1 MATKDSKKIEL
12 AAVNCITDAF
22 FKSKRLTP
30 YIPIN
35 DKEPV
40 WDGHIYIKHGNNGF
54 SRIPTQVKGKSV
66 KKLPKKTTF
75 SVKIVNL
82 ENYKR
87 DGGVIYFVVY
97 IIGTERFPYFKF
109 LAPID
114 LKRIIKNAKGMS
126 ETAIALSPLGEVEGD
141 LENQFIQFYF
151 DCKKQTSTAS
161 SDILTMEDAIQK
173 GYSISYQVHGIDD
186 ELEAFRYATS
196 HFTYLYANIENSG
209 FKTLYP
215 IGDQPYKLFF
225 LPYIKKDVTCEGRK
239 FFSEFQDGRNEER
252 REIFID
258 NFLRMVRLK
267 EQDKGKLD
275 INLCQT
281 NLERFF
287 NQLSFVYAISQAGSF
302 WIGEEQVKIDK
313 IDKSELA
320 DIKHQYKYWER
331 IIATLRFLNVDISRI
346 DISSFK
352 DKDFR
357 DLDMV
362 RRAILDGEEIGQS
375 KDVSGVT
382 TIQIGS
388 YRILVFVEKQKSGK
402 YKITDFFKIRAG
414 KVFAVDDVDGNKVI
428 VSFYSAVLQRD
439 DLATLIN
446 IDYDNFIKAYEEAAR
461 FNRAISEQS
470 NQDVLCLIN
479 AYDKAEK
486 KDERLLKY
494 ALKLTDWISN
504 LPETDEVSF
513 VYRLNKI
520 QILKRL
526 GMITEQERLEL
537 IDISESNIPAFG
549 KWAANLLLEDYG
561 RAKLYWGKMSEEERK
576 IYRHYPIYKF
586 THATSNQD
594 IMN

>member
-209 FKTLYP
+209 VKTLYP

-225 LPYIKKDVTCEGRK
+225 LPY
-239 FFSEFQDGRNEER
+239 
-252 REIFID
+252 
-258 NFLRMVRLK
+258 
-267 EQDKGKLD
+267 
-275 INLCQT
+275 
-281 NLERFF
+281 
-287 NQLSFVYAISQAGSF
+287 
-302 WIGEEQVKIDK
+302 
-313 IDKSELA
+313 
-320 DIKHQYKYWER
+320 
-331 IIATLRFLNVDISRI
+331 
-346 DISSFK
+346 
-352 DKDFR
+352 
-357 DLDMV
+357 
-362 RRAILDGEEIGQS
+362 
-375 KDVSGVT
+375 
-382 TIQIGS
+382 
-388 YRILVFVEKQKSGK
+388 
-402 YKITDFFKIRAG
+402 
-414 KVFAVDDVDGNKVI
+414 
-428 VSFYSAVLQRD
+428 
-439 DLATLIN
+439 
-446 IDYDNFIKAYEEAAR
+446 
-461 FNRAISEQS
+461 
-470 NQDVLCLIN
+470 
-479 AYDKAEK
+479 
-486 KDERLLKY
+486 
-494 ALKLTDWISN
+494 
-504 LPETDEVSF
+504 
-513 VYRLNKI
+513 
-520 QILKRL
+520 
-526 GMITEQERLEL
+526 
-537 IDISESNIPAFG
+537 
-549 KWAANLLLEDYG
+549 
-561 RAKLYWGKMSEEERK
+561 
-576 IYRHYPIYKF
+576 
-586 THATSNQD
+586 
-594 IMN
+594 